1 MFRTAAGAMIRD
13 QSAGATLLSL
23 FKKQEDPKELVR
35 KWQRQIRTEIRGVER
50 QMMDV
55 QREQKKAEKLIK
67 EAAKRNDIVSCKIL
81 AKEVVNMRRTV
92 GKLAM
97 NKATFLSLS
106 NQMTEQLAMTRVA
119 GALTKSGEVMKL
131 VNSLMRVPQLSRT
144 MAEMSREMAKA
155 GIIDEMMTDVMD
167 SMMDGEDLEEETEEQ
182 VDKILLEVAGETLAQ
197 MAAAPQQQR
206 QAAQQQQQP
215 AEDEGEDL
223 QARLAVVRG

>member
-1 MFRTAAGAMIRD
+1 MIRD

>member
-1 MFRTAAGAMIRD
+1 MIRD
-13 QSAGATLLSL
+13 QSTGAALLSL

-67 EAAKRNDIVSCKIL
+67 EAAKRNDMVSCKIL

-155 GIIDEMMTDVMD
+155 GIIDEMMSDAMDSVMD
-167 SMMDGEDLEEETEEQ
+167 SDDLEEETEEQ

-197 MAAAPQQQR
+197 MAAAPQQQK

-215 AEDEGEDL
+215 AEEEGEDL
-223 QARLAVVRG
+223 QARLAAVRG